1 MPLLREPNT
10 ELSISLSIPLC
21 AQWHFNVFLEIARNQ
36 HIPRERFAI
45 CLANAFC
52 CSVLFSFYVHKIA
65 LGNVSLRSV
74 QNEFKN
80 ARDWTV
86 IIVLGV
92 FQVFFRNLLP
102 RPQGGFN
109 KRKTLCSGQTAH
121 MKCIRKWIR
130 TLIPSSTRCK
140 SVECRWDILFAPL
153 AIKLQL
159 TPSHKKKNKIVMC
172 HYFPED
178 RLTRIQKVD
187 LVSNFRK

>member
-1 MPLLREPNT
+1 MT
-10 ELSISLSIPLC
+10 FQC
-21 AQWHFNVFLEIARNQ
+21 FLGNSKKSAHPKI
-36 HIPRERFAI
+36 RERFAI

-52 CSVLFSFYVHKIA
+52 CSILFSIYVHKIA
-65 LGNVSLRSV
+65 LRNVSLWSV
-74 QNEFKN
+74 EKQFKN

-86 IIVLGV
+86 IIVLDV
-92 FQVFFRNLLP
+92 FKVFFRNLLP